1 MSATQAAE
9 TPTKVRYWIIGLLF
23 ILTTVNY
30 ADRATMSIAGTA
42 VQADLGIS
50 SVGLGYIFSAFG
62 WAYVIG
68 QIPGGALLDRF
79 GSKKVYLGSIL
90 LWSCFTF
97 AQGFASWMAPASA
110 VIALF
115 VLRFMLG
122 LSESPS
128 FPANARIVA
137 AWFPDRE
144 RGTATAIFNSA
155 QYAALIFFA
164 PLMGLVTE
172 MFSWHYVFFIMGG
185 LGITAAF
192 AFYKIVHAPHSH
204 PRINIAEFDY
214 ITEGGALTDLDSKA
228 SSASRVKASW
238 SIIRQLLTN
247 RMLFGIYIGQYCIT
261 ALTYFFATWFPIYL
275 VQDRGMSI
283 TQAGFGAAAPAICGV
298 VGGLFGGIISDRLI
312 RRGKSITVARK
323 TPFVIGMLL
332 SMAVVLCN
340 FTGNATVVLI
350 FMSMAFLG
358 KGLAALGW
366 AIIADAAPREVTG
379 LSGGIFNAIGNIA
392 GIVTPIGIGYIVQ
405 TTGSFDLAL
414 VFVAAHSV
422 LAMFSYLVIVGP
434 IRRFALRMPDGST
447 LGQAAPGA
455 SATPGAAASA

>member
-1 MSATQAAE
+1 MTALDQSAK
-9 TPTKVRYWIIGLLF
+9 PTRVRYMIIGLLF
-23 ILTTVNY
+23 VLTTINY

-42 VQADLGIS
+42 VQHDLGIS
-50 SVGLGYIFSAFG
+50 SISLGYIFSAFG

-90 LWSCFTF
+90 AWSLCTF
-97 AQGFASWMAPASA
+97 SQGFASWMAPASA

-115 VLRFMLG
+115 ILRFMLG
-122 LSESPS
+122 IAESPS

-164 PLMGLVTE
+164 PLMGWVTE
-172 MFSWHYVFFIMGG
+172 RYSWHYVFFIMGTLGVLAG
-185 LGITAAF
+185 LS
-192 AFYKIVHAPHSH
+192 FYKIVHAPHSH
-204 PRINIAEFDY
+204 PRINKQEFDY
-214 ITEGGALTDLDSKA
+214 LTEGGALTQLDKKGGSDT
-228 SSASRVKASW
+228 RVKASW
-238 SIIRQLLTN
+238 FVIRQLLTN
-247 RMLFGIYIGQYCIT
+247 RMLCGIYIGQYCIT

-275 VQDRGMSI
+275 VKERGMSI
-283 TQAGFGAAAPAICGV
+283 TEAGFGAAAPAICGV
-298 VGGLFGGIISDRLI
+298 AGGILGGILSDRLI
-312 RRGKSITVARK
+312 KRGNSVSVSRK

-332 SMAVVLCN
+332 SVAVLLCN
-340 FTGNATVVLI
+340 FTESETLVLV
-350 FMSMAFLG
+350 FMALAFFG

-366 AIIADAAPREVTG
+366 AIIADAAPRQVTG

-405 TTGSFDLAL
+405 KTGSFDLAL

-434 IRRFALRMPDGST
+434 IRRFTLRLPDGSI
-447 LGQAAPGA
+447 AR
-455 SATPGAAASA
+455 ATTPSAASPRTVHA